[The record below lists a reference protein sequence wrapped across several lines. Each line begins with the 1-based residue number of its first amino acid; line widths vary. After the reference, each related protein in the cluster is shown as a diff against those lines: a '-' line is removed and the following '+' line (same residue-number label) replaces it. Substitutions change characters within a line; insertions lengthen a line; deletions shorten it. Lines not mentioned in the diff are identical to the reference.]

1 MGDEPLDDTKRITPS
16 ARAEKDAGAEHIEPD
31 TAPRD
36 TKATEDV
43 KADAEIEDRFE
54 ATDN

>member
-1 MGDEPLDDTKRITPS
+1 MADEPLNDTKRITPS
-16 ARAEKDAGAEHIEPD
+16 ARVEKDRTEHMEPD
-31 TAPRD
+31 TATPD
-36 TKATEDV
+36 TKTAEDV